1 MNANALR
8 VLEYDK
14 LKDLLAKQTASS
26 LGAQFVKNMQ
36 PSEDYEQVKA
46 LLAVTTEATTVY
58 RLRDRYPFGGLT
70 DVRSEVKRS
79 EIGSILSTSELL
91 AVADVVYSGRQV
103 KAFQE
108 RLHED
113 NPDLHLPALDSRI
126 EQITKLVEIE
136 QGIRHAI
143 DDQGIVQDS
152 ASDKLRSL
160 RSQLRSLE
168 GQVRSKIDGV
178 LRSKSKMLSDAI
190 VTMRND
196 RYCVPVKQEYRQAF
210 GGIVHDQ
217 SASGATLFIEPQAVV
232 AANNE
237 IQEARLKERA
247 EIERIL
253 AQLSALVG
261 AVGDSLRIN
270 LDVLAELDFIMAKAL
285 YGHQIRAVEPRL
297 NEERRIVL
305 KEARH
310 PFIAD
315 EDVVPIT
322 VSLGGEFTSL
332 VITGPN
338 TGGKTVTLKTIGL
351 LQLMVQSGLYVPA
364 ADETELSVFDAIYA
378 DIGDEQSIEQNLS
391 TFSSHMTNI
400 VSMMG
405 KIDFMSLVLFDELG
419 AGTDPTEGAALAIA
433 ILDEVKRRGARVAAT
448 THYSELKAYGY
459 NREGVVNASMEFDVE
474 SLSPTYRLLIGVPG
488 RSNAFE
494 ISKRLGLSDMVIEAA
509 RGQVGSDAQSVE
521 TMIGRLEEAKQ
532 RAESLERELQQEKE
546 RLMVEREQFEQ
557 EQAEIFEEKNEI
569 LAKAEEKATRAVER
583 AQKEAEAVIK
593 RLKELRDAGAV
604 KEHELIEARKQ
615 LEQAKPSLQDQR
627 IAKVK
632 AKHDKTPTFAKGEEV
647 KVTTF
652 NQKGYIIN
660 QNSNGDYTVQVGIMK
675 VNVKPGDLAKI
686 GATKPTQKTTKRSG
700 SSSITKQSSPS
711 AELDLRGVRVEEGL
725 SKLERFM
732 DQALLSN
739 YDHIRVIH
747 GLGTGAMRQGV
758 QEYLRGNRHVKTSR
772 LGGQGE
778 GGHGVTIIE
787 LK

>member
-14 LKDLLAKQTASS
+14 LKQTLARHTASS
-26 LGAQFVKNMQ
+26 LGAGLVHKMQ
-36 PSEDYEQVKA
+36 PSESYEEVTE
-46 LLAVTTEATTVY
+46 LLALTTEATTVY

-70 DVRSEVKRS
+70 DVRSEVKRA
-79 EIGSILSTSELL
+79 EIGSVLSTSELL
-91 AVADVVYSGRQV
+91 AIADVVYSGRQV

-113 NPDLHLPALDSRI
+113 HQDLHLPELDERIAL
-126 EQITKLVEIE
+126 ITKLVEVE
-136 QGIRHAI
+136 QSIRHAI
-143 DDQGIVQDS
+143 DDQGTVQDS
-152 ASDKLRSL
+152 ASDKLRGL
-160 RSQLRSLE
+160 RTQLRSLE
-168 GQVRSKIDGV
+168 GGVRSKLDGV
-178 LRSKSKMLSDAI
+178 LRSNSKMLSDAI
-190 VTMRND
+190 VTIRND

-232 AANNE
+232 TTNNE

-253 AQLSALVG
+253 AELSAIVG
-261 AVGDSLRIN
+261 SVGEALRAN
-270 LDVLAELDFIMAKAL
+270 LDALAELDFIMAKAL
-285 YGHQIRAVEPRL
+285 YGHALRAVAPLL
-297 NEERRIVL
+297 NDERRIIL

-310 PFIAD
+310 PFIPD
-315 EDVVPIT
+315 EAVVPIT

-351 LQLMVQSGLYVPA
+351 LQLMAQSGLYVPA
-364 ADETELSVFDAIYA
+364 ADETELGVFDAIYA

-400 VSMMG
+400 VSMME

-494 ISKRLGLSDMVIEAA
+494 ISKRLGLSDLVIEAA
-509 RGQVGSDAQSVE
+509 RGQIGTDAKSVE
-521 TMIGRLEEAKQ
+521 TMIAQLEEAKQ
-532 RAESLERELQQEKE
+532 RAEHLEEKLKVERLELEQEREAFDS
-546 RLMVEREQFEQ
+546 EREVLE
-557 EQAEIFEEKNEI
+557 AERNEI
-569 LAKAEEKATRAVER
+569 LAKAEERAARAVER
-583 AQKEAEAVIK
+583 AQKEADAVIK
-593 RLKELRDAGAV
+593 RLKQLRDEGIV
-604 KEHELIEARKQ
+604 KEHELIDARKQ
-615 LEQAKPSLQDQR
+615 LESAKPTLQDKK

-632 AKHDKTPTFAKGEEV
+632 SKFAKEETFAKGEEV

-652 NQKGYIIN
+652 NQKGYIVN
-660 QNSNGDYTVQVGIMK
+660 QASNGEYTVQVGIMK
-675 VNVKPGDLAKI
+675 VNVKASDLVKV
-686 GATKPTQKTTKRSG
+686 GQPKKVPKPTRG
-700 SSSITKQSSPS
+700 SSLTKQSTPS

-739 YDHIRVIH
+739 YDQLRIIH
-747 GLGTGAMRQGV
+747 GMGTGAMRQGV
-758 QEYLRGNRHVKTSR
+758 QEYLRGHRNVKSQR
-772 LGGQGE
+772 PGGMGE
-778 GGHGVTIIE
+778 GGLGVTVVE

>member
-8 VLEYDK
+8 VLEYEK
-14 LKDLLAKQTASS
+14 LKENMLAFTASS
-26 LGAQFVKNMQ
+26 LGAQFVRAMR
-36 PSEDYEQVKA
+36 PAEEFEQVKE

-70 DVRSEVKRS
+70 DVRSEVKRA
-79 EIGSILSTSELL
+79 EIGSVLSTSELL
-91 AVADVVYSGRQV
+91 SVADVVYSGRQV

-113 NPDLHLPALDSRI
+113 HPDLRLPRLDSRI

-143 DDQGIVQDS
+143 DDQGTVQDS
-152 ASDKLRSL
+152 ASDKLRAL

-168 GQVRSKIDGV
+168 GQVRSKIDSV
-178 LRSKSKMLSDAI
+178 LRSKAKMLSDAI

-232 AANNE
+232 SANNE

-261 AVGDSLRIN
+261 SVGDSLRIN

-285 YGHQIRAVEPRL
+285 YGHQIGAVEPRL
-297 NEERRIVL
+297 NENRHIIL

-310 PFIAD
+310 PFIPK
-315 EDVVPIT
+315 EEVVPIT
-322 VSLGGEFTSL
+322 VSLGGDFTSL

-400 VSMMG
+400 VSMME

-494 ISKRLGLSDMVIEAA
+494 ISKRLGLEDRIIDAA
-509 RGQVGSDAQSVE
+509 RGQIGSDAQSVE
-521 TMIGRLEEAKQ
+521 TMIERLEEAKQ
-532 RAESLERELQQEKE
+532 RAETLEAQLLEEKK
-546 RLMVEREQFEQ
+546 RLVEEREQFEQ
-557 EQAEIFEEKNEI
+557 EQAEIQEEKNEI
-569 LAKAEEKATRAVER
+569 LAKAEEKAARAVER
-583 AQKEAEAVIK
+583 AQKEAEGVIK

-604 KEHELIEARKQ
+604 KEHELIEARKR
-615 LEQAKPSLQDQR
+615 LEDAKPSLQEKR

-632 AKHDKTPTFAKGEEV
+632 AKYDQTPRFDKGEEV

-660 QNSNGDYTVQVGIMK
+660 QQANGEYTVQVGIMK
-675 VNVKPGDLAKI
+675 VNVKPEDLAKI
-686 GATKPTQKTTKRSG
+686 GSTPKRPQTKGRSG
-700 SSSITKQSSPS
+700 GTSVTKQSAPS

-758 QEYLRGNRHVKTSR
+758 QEFLKGHRHVKGHR